1 MAPYAF
7 LGALSHLQMEEA
19 PSQDAIDE
27 ALRLYDLLTEADVHQ
42 IASSPTVEA
51 RIAEFD
57 LEGLK
62 EADCHRL
69 REVMLYLKAQ
79 H

>member
-19 PSQDAIDE
+19 PSSEAIDE
-27 ALRLYDLLTEADVHQ
+27 AIRLYDLLTEADVNL
-42 IASSPTVEA
+42 IASSPTIEA

-57 LEGLK
+57 LEGLR

-69 REVMLYLKAQ
+69 REVILYLKDQA
-79 H
+79 

>member
-19 PSQDAIDE
+19 PSQEAIEE
-27 ALRLYDLLTEADVHQ
+27 ALRLYDMLTEADIKQ

-51 RIAEFD
+51 RLREFD
-57 LEGLK
+57 LEGLR

-69 REVMLYLKAQ
+69 REVLLYLKS
-79 H
+79 